1 MADQDN
7 SGYEAA
13 IAEIP
18 KGQLSEREQRIAAG
32 IAMVKVDGFS
42 ILQASKKTGIP
53 YTTLSRHV
61 RGITTTVSNNV
72 EAAREDL
79 LETAYAV
86 ASGAAAHIQA
96 RLDDENHE
104 WKDGD
109 LAKVYGIATDKFDRL
124 QNAGG
129 MPTSGVAA
137 LIDVLTKEHDLTLSK
152 RDPATDAIDVTE
164 TVQEQGE

>member
-1 MADQDN
+1 MSKDTDT
-7 SGYEAA
+7 SGYSDA

-18 KGQLSEREQRIAAG
+18 KKQLSTREQLIAAG

-86 ASGAAAHIQA
+86 ANGAASHLHA
-96 RLDDENHE
+96 RLDDEDHE

-109 LAKVYGIATDKFDRL
+109 LAKVYGIATDKFERL
-124 QNAGG
+124 HNAGG
-129 MPTSGVAA
+129 TPTSGVAA
-137 LIDVLTKEHDLTLSK
+137 LIDVLTKEHSVTLTK
-152 RDPATDAIDVTE
+152 RDPAQDAIDVTASDTDE
-164 TVQEQGE
+164 